1 MTEDYENLH
10 FNTAISQ
17 LMVFINE
24 AYKVDALPYEYIEGF
39 VQLLAPIAPHM
50 GEELCLS
57 LEMMVVFL
65 THHGQHTTKQHL
77 WKTK

>member
-39 VQLLAPIAPHM
+39 VQLLAPVAPHI
-50 GEELCLS
+50 GLKS
-57 LEMMVVFL
+57 Y
-65 THHGQHTTKQHL
+65 GRS
-77 WKTK
+77 